1 MIVSLSATQVDL
13 INNIIIVDDNSL
25 EDLFMNTKNFVTC
38 KRKDLFMNLK
48 YSEKID
54 DTFAKRLYTIGVCYV
69 NAIPSTE
76 MLASSSL
83 NQSLIGKAP

>member
-1 MIVSLSATQVDL
+1 
-13 INNIIIVDDNSL
+13 
-25 EDLFMNTKNFVTC
+25 
-38 KRKDLFMNLK
+38 MNLK